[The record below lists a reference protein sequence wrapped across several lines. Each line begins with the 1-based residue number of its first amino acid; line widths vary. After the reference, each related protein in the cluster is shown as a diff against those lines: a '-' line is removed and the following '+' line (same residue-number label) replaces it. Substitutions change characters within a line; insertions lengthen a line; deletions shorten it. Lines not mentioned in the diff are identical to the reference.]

1 MSQLSQEKRI
11 QKDNFSPDLTPPQ
24 FYKISKYIDIMI
36 TVLNPIT
43 EELYKVPHN
52 YLTKHR

>member
-52 YLTKHR
+52 YLTEHR